1 MKKQQIIIA
10 LSVLLLLVLIF
21 FMGRDLFTKTGNP
34 NNPTEYNIDKY
45 RIVDSSKICYKEFK
59 RVTISFENPV
69 GIALD
74 NKENIY
80 VAGDKSILIFDAHY
94 KRKGSF
100 ALDTLASCIAISHHQ
115 TILAGKGSAVEE
127 FDRNGKS
134 IRIWTPY
141 NEKSYL
147 TSIVPIGDF
156 IYVADAGNR
165 VVLQYDENGVL
176 QKEIGRK
183 DSLKRIEG
191 FILPSPYF
199 DVAMGPGEDLWVA
212 NTGLHLLQN
221 FSEDGKLITSW
232 GETSMQLEGFA
243 GCCNPAHFAIL
254 PDGCFVTYE
263 KGMDRVK
270 LYNRA
275 GIFVCV
281 VTAPTTIDESAL
293 TQCNIGARVHDL
305 AVDQEGRV
313 LVLDAK
319 EKMICVYTK
328 I

>member
-1 MKKQQIIIA
+1 
-10 LSVLLLLVLIF
+10 
-21 FMGRDLFTKTGNP
+21 
-34 NNPTEYNIDKY
+34 
-45 RIVDSSKICYKEFK
+45 
-59 RVTISFENPV
+59 
-69 GIALD
+69 
-74 NKENIY
+74 
-80 VAGDKSILIFDAHY
+80 
-94 KRKGSF
+94 
-100 ALDTLASCIAISHHQ
+100 
-115 TILAGKGSAVEE
+115 
-127 FDRNGKS
+127 
-134 IRIWTPY
+134 
-141 NEKSYL
+141 
-147 TSIVPIGDF
+147 
-156 IYVADAGNR
+156 VADAGNR
-165 VVLQYDENGVL
+165 VVLQYDVKGEL
-176 QKEIGRK
+176 KKEIGRK
-183 DSLKRIEG
+183 DSLKRIDG

-212 NTGLHLLQN
+212 NTGMHLLQN

-243 GCCNPAHFAIL
+243 GCCNPAHFTIL

-281 VTAPTTIDESAL
+281 ITAPTTIDESAL
-293 TQCNIGARVHDL
+293 TVCNNGARVHDL